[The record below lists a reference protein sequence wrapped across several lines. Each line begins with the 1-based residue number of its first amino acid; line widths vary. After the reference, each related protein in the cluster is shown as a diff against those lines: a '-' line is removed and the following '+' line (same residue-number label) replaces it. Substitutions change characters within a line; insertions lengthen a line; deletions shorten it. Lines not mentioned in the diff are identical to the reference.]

1 MHVATAPSPRGLFVA
16 PHIQDSTS
24 ALIPLRSYFLGPK
37 VTVGI
42 SHDQILRGHTSVK
55 HIVMSELVSTVCSA
69 CLLYCKQD

>member
-24 ALIPLRSYFLGPK
+24 ALIPLRSYFLGLK

-42 SHDQILRGHTSVK
+42 SHYQILRGHTSVK
-55 HIVMSELVSTVCSA
+55 HVIMSELY
-69 CLLYCKQD
+69 CLLCLFTLL